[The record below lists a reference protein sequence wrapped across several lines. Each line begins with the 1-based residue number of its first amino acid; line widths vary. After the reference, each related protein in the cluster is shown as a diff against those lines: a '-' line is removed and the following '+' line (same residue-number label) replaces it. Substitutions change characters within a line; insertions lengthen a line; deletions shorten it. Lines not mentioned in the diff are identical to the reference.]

1 MIVTLTTAA
10 RRAAAAITSAV
21 LLAGPPYALL
31 RVTESPLP
39 DRPPTWD
46 TVVTTLTSPLSDDMI
61 ITVLTALLW
70 AAWASFVWSLL
81 AELATVLTG
90 RRLPQPR
97 ALTPARGLATLLV
110 TMITG
115 GVLATAA
122 QAATATPAAQAH
134 PTAAA
139 VAVPSVVARQQA
151 ADTAADKAT
160 AAQVAAAAA
169 HPLANT
175 TVTLVADGRQYT
187 HTVARGDTLSKIAEQ
202 WLGDADRWPE
212 IFALNRGTYF
222 PRVGGTL
229 RNPNIIHPGWTLDLP
244 ADAAPPA
251 GQHPH
256 RTAPT
261 PPTHPPAPAPT
272 PADLPSPAPK
282 TTTVPAPAT
291 SSPNSSQNAAANPAA
306 SDDSSRP
313 PRTGHGVSLPTGS
326 WVDAGLAAAIIAAV
340 AMIWAHRQRRYRPR
354 TPLHPHSANDPA
366 AAPMPAVVRRIRRG
380 LRPDTTSIHTLHPD
394 TPDTRE
400 GQGGGNEPLPR
411 REHDVP
417 ALPHTAPASSAVET
431 AAPGDPA
438 AHDAAPV
445 APTLAHPLS
454 AVWPPAGLGLT
465 GPGAD
470 AAARGFLTA
479 ALATSGE
486 EHPDARP
493 HVVIPASTAA
503 TLLGA
508 AAVNLPRTPR
518 LTVTADLDDALA
530 ALEQQTLH
538 RSRLVYEHE
547 VDTVAALRTADPHEQ
562 PLAPIMLLAD
572 ATGRHER
579 ARVAAIL
586 TQGQRLDIHGVLL
599 GVWPDGDTAAV
610 AADGTVTRAASD
622 ARHGPHPADIGRLA
636 VLDPTETVDLLATL
650 AESHTG
656 QLPAPAPVEPA
667 PPPRPESSSDPPSFP
682 EPERID
688 EGEISG
694 SGPGSADDGHES
706 QMQPASSTRIPPPP
720 PETDDTS
727 LSIAGSACSSP
738 AAVSDSPPRSPRQ
751 TTEGT
756 AADGSKAAGPRLDRV
771 EVTVLG
777 PPAIVNASHPRTLRA
792 KSLELLVY
800 LAAND
805 GDASIE
811 AILED
816 LLPEAPSSKA
826 LHRLHTY
833 VSDLRAVLRHH
844 AGPGSYLTNPHRRY
858 RLNPD
863 RFDID
868 LWRLRA
874 ALRNTGGTHPDRVQA
889 LRHAVDNYRPLA
901 EGCDYEW
908 LDAYRHAAQR
918 EALDAVTALMEAHEG
933 NPAEQATI
941 CATALPH
948 HPYNEQLYQQAMRA
962 HAALWD
968 PDAIRALRST
978 LTHRLS
984 EIDAGPTDDTLD
996 LVHHLID
1003 GIQPGHRRRPSDGR
1017 PA

>member
-1 MIVTLTTAA
+1 MIATLTTAA
-10 RRAAAAITSAV
+10 RRAAAAIVSAV

-31 RVTESPLP
+31 RFTASPLP

-46 TVVTTLTSPLSDDMI
+46 TVLTTLTSPLTDDMI
-61 ITVLTALLW
+61 IAGLAALLW
-70 AAWASFVWSLL
+70 AAWVSFVWSVL
-81 AELATVLTG
+81 AEAAAALTG

-115 GVLATAA
+115 GVLATAG
-122 QAATATPAAQAH
+122 QAATATPAVQAY
-134 PTAAA
+134 PAGTAT
-139 VAVPSVVARQQA
+139 AVPSVVAHQQEA
-151 ADTAADKAT
+151 GTAADRTRT
-160 AAQVAAAAA
+160 APVAVAVA

-175 TVTLVADGRQYT
+175 TVTLVADGRQYR

-212 IFALNRGTYF
+212 IFALNRGTHF
-222 PRVGGTL
+222 PKVGGTL
-229 RNPNIIHPGWTLDLP
+229 RDPNMIHPGWTLDLP
-244 ADAAPPA
+244 ADATPPA
-251 GQHPH
+251 GQRPH
-256 RTAPT
+256 RTT
-261 PPTHPPAPAPT
+261 PPPSTRPPAPAPT
-272 PADLPSPAPK
+272 PADLPPPAP
-282 TTTVPAPAT
+282 TTTTDPAPAT
-291 SSPNSSQNAAANPAA
+291 SSPASRQKPEANPAA
-306 SDDSSRP
+306 THDSRP
-313 PRTGHGVSLPTGS
+313 ARTGHGVSLPSGS

-354 TPLHPHSANDPA
+354 TPLQPHPTDDPA

-380 LRPDTTSIHTLHPD
+380 LRPDAAAIHPLHSD
-394 TPDTRE
+394 ADTRE
-400 GQGGGNEPLPR
+400 GQGGGNEPPPR
-411 REHDVP
+411 REHDVS
-417 ALPHTAPASSAVET
+417 ALPRTSPASGAVE
-431 AAPGDPA
+431 AAT
-438 AHDAAPV
+438 HDAAPV
-445 APTLAHPLS
+445 APALAHPLS

-518 LTVTADLDDALA
+518 LTVTADFDDALA
-530 ALEQQTLH
+530 TLEQQTLR

-547 VDTVAALRTADPHEQ
+547 VDTVAALRAADPHEQ

-579 ARVAAIL
+579 ARVAAL
-586 TQGQRLDIHGVLL
+586 LAQGQRLDIHGVLL
-599 GVWPDGDTAAV
+599 GVWPDGDTASV

-656 QLPAPAPVEPA
+656 QPPVPAPVEPA
-667 PPPRPESSSDPPSFP
+667 PPPQPDSPGDPPSFP
-682 EPERID
+682 EPKRID
-688 EGEISG
+688 KSQTSG
-694 SGPGSADDGHES
+694 SEPGSADDDRDS
-706 QMQPASSTRIPPPP
+706 QAQPAASARIPPPLP

-727 LSIAGSACSSP
+727 LSVAGSAGSSP
-738 AAVSDSPPRSPRQ
+738 AALSDSPLRSPRQ

-756 AADGSKAAGPRLDRV
+756 AADDSRAAGPRPDRV

-844 AGPGSYLTNPHRRY
+844 TGPGSYLTNPHRRY

-874 ALRNTGGTHPDRVQA
+874 ALRTTGGTHPDRLQA

-918 EALDAVTALMEAHEG
+918 QALDAATALIEAHEG

-962 HAALWD
+962 HAALGD

-984 EIDAGPTDDTLD
+984 EIDAEPSDDTLD
-996 LVHHLID
+996 LVHCLID

>member
-1 MIVTLTTAA
+1 MIATLTTAA
-10 RRAAAAITSAV
+10 RRAAAATVSAV

-31 RVTESPLP
+31 RFTASPLP
-39 DRPPTWD
+39 DRPPTWH
-46 TVVTTLTSPLSDDMI
+46 TVLTTLTSPLTDDMI
-61 ITVLTALLW
+61 IAALTALLW
-70 AAWASFVWSLL
+70 AAWASFVWSVL
-81 AELATVLTG
+81 AEAAAALTG

-115 GVLATAA
+115 GVLATAG
-122 QAATATPAAQAH
+122 QAATATPAAQAY
-134 PTAAA
+134 PAGAAI
-139 VAVPSVVARQQA
+139 AVPSVVAHQQEA
-151 ADTAADKAT
+151 GTAADRTRT
-160 AAQVAAAAA
+160 APVAVAAA
-169 HPLANT
+169 HPLANS

-212 IFALNRGTYF
+212 IFALNRGTHF

-229 RNPNIIHPGWTLDLP
+229 RDPNMIHPGWMLDLP
-244 ADAAPPA
+244 ADATPPA

-256 RTAPT
+256 RTT
-261 PPTHPPAPAPT
+261 PPPTRPPAPAPT
-272 PADLPSPAPK
+272 SADLPSPAPK
-282 TTTVPAPAT
+282 TTTTDPAPAT
-291 SSPNSSQNAAANPAA
+291 SSPASRQKPEANPAA
-306 SDDSSRP
+306 TDDSRP
-313 PRTGHGVSLPTGS
+313 ARTGHGVSLPSGS
-326 WVDAGLAAAIIAAV
+326 WVDVGLAAAIIAAV
-340 AMIWAHRQRRYRPR
+340 AMIWAHRQRRYRPC
-354 TPLHPHSANDPA
+354 TPLHPHSVNDPA

-380 LRPDTTSIHTLHPD
+380 LRPDATAIHPLHPD
-394 TPDTRE
+394 ADTRE
-400 GQGGGNEPLPR
+400 SQGGGNEPPPR
-411 REHDVP
+411 REHDVS
-417 ALPHTAPASSAVET
+417 ALPHTSPASSAAET

-445 APTLAHPLS
+445 APALAHPLS

-508 AAVNLPRTPR
+508 ATVNLPRTPR

-530 ALEQQTLH
+530 TLEQQTLH

-547 VDTVAALRTADPHEQ
+547 VDTVAALRTADPYDE

-579 ARVAAIL
+579 ARVAAL
-586 TQGQRLDIHGVLL
+586 LAQGQRLDIHGVLL
-599 GVWPDGDTAAV
+599 GVWPDGDTASV

-667 PPPRPESSSDPPSFP
+667 PPPRPESSSDPPPFP

-688 EGEISG
+688 ESEISG
-694 SGPGSADDGHES
+694 SEPGSADDDRDP
-706 QMQPASSTRIPPPP
+706 QVQPASTTRIPPPP
-720 PETDDTS
+720 APEADDTS
-727 LSIAGSACSSP
+727 LSVADSAGSSP
-738 AAVSDSPPRSPRQ
+738 LAVSDSPPRSPRQ

-756 AADGSKAAGPRLDRV
+756 AADGSRAAGPRLDRV

-833 VSDLRAVLRHH
+833 VSDLRSVLRHH

-863 RFDID
+863 RLDID

-874 ALRNTGGTHPDRVQA
+874 ALRNTGNHPDRVQA

-918 EALDAVTALMEAHEG
+918 DALDAVTALIEAHEG
-933 NPAEQATI
+933 NPLEQATI

-962 HAALWD
+962 HAALGD

-984 EIDAGPTDDTLD
+984 EIDAEPTDDTLD